1 MVRFQLFSFWN
12 SRTDNSPARSKYPP
26 PISPSVF
33 DRRSSLLPLLV
44 TFIETRR
51 RVNETYSRRN
61 RTRGINSSSQLQL
74 FERILLP
81 RKSQNSSKIWNPGFS
96 SRLSPPLFLLSSFF
110 FVRRTCTPPTL
121 RFLRGRVKKVS
132 SLIRTFSFFLPLYLE
147 SERRGSE
154 RPMALE

>member
-81 RKSQNSSKIWNPGFS
+81 RKSQNSSKIWNPGFLQQAFS
-96 SRLSPPLFLLSSFF
+96 TPFSSFF
-110 FVRRTCTPPTL
+110 LFFLFDERVLLQLFVSFEEGL
-121 RFLRGRVKKVS
+121 KRFPRWSELFLFFFPLTWSLSAEAQRGRW
-132 SLIRTFSFFLPLYLE
+132 R
-147 SERRGSE
+147 
-154 RPMALE
+154 